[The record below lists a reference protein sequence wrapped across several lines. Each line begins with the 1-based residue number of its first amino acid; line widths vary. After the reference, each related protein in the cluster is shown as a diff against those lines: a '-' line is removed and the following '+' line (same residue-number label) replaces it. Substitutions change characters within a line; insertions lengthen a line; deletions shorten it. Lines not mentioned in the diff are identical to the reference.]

1 MQAPTST
8 DFTCLPPEI
17 ITAIAL
23 TSGQVWRSLARVN
36 HMCSGTLSWK
46 EFVQRFSSVGVVTQL
61 FLGGAYSQE
70 TVHIIDTKRTSIT
83 LLDGVPHSEGNNNTW
98 KVEAG
103 TRYSPV
109 PGAVTRVFESEISSG
124 IYKRGKIIGPRVL
137 VSPVFVVAFE
147 WDEPVR

>member
-46 EFVQRFSSVGVVTQL
+46 EFVQRFSSVGVVTQ
-61 FLGGAYSQE
+61 FTLGPGAK
-70 TVHIIDTKRTSIT
+70 TKYNVDQPERTRIT
-83 LLDGVPHSEGNNNTW
+83 LLDGVPHSEDGVDTW
-98 KVEAG
+98 SIEVRTKFSTCMGPINGVHG
-103 TRYSPV
+103 GLT
-109 PGAVTRVFESEISSG
+109 T
-124 IYKRGKIIGPRVL
+124 YKMGGVYRRGKRV
-137 VSPVFVVAFE
+137 SSYP
-147 WDEPVR
+147 EPTMIHVIAWELPS